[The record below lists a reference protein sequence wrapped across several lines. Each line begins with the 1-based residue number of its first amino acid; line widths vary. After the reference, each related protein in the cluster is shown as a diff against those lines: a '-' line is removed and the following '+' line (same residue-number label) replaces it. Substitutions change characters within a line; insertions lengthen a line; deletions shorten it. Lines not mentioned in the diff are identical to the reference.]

1 MSFNNSIVD
10 NYILASIL
18 EVSNYSNVK
27 LTEKTIYKNN
37 YQYFFMPSN
46 MINDNFDHHPLD
58 TYGIINKSKLLM
70 REPITGDQIS
80 YIINNTEFTST
91 NETSGLVIET
101 KISKIFYLYEIKN
114 MPHKYA
120 NSIFTNLK
128 SKNINIV
135 FPSNDIIH
143 VISDNINNLKKYVK
157 KLSNK
162 ILDINSI
169 LEIKIPEEIII
180 NKNNKIINN
189 INIMN
194 DTFLGMTYQLTQ
206 ILKILSKDIK
216 SPIKASENNTN
227 YINKLF
233 FTFYNFIPN
242 FLSSLI
248 FKFLLR
254 LNKTYNFSNQVLE
267 IDNLYNFENYFFSNS
282 IDEEYLTNGYIK
294 GKFLPRIKLL
304 DKNKDLKD
312 ILSNENTIICSSDL
326 SLKSTSD
333 VIYLIA
339 PSNKN
344 KEGHNVSQ
352 STFDLLNLDE
362 RYYVVSQSGLI
373 MMIDLNKNLND
384 KSNASSLDSQYTDK
398 KQISLDS
405 FNTKNFKPSLPKLP
419 KPRVSFNW
427 PFRAKKQ

>member
-1 MSFNNSIVD
+1 MSFENSTVD

-18 EVSNYSNVK
+18 EVSNFSNVK
-27 LTEKTIYKNN
+27 LTEKIIFKNKH
-37 YQYFFMPSN
+37 QYFFMPSN
-46 MINDNFDHHPLD
+46 MINDNFNHYPLD
-58 TYGIINKSKLLM
+58 TYGILNKSKLLM

-80 YIINNTEFTST
+80 YITNNAEFNFT
-91 NETSGLVIET
+91 NGTNGLVIET
-101 KISKIFYLYEIKN
+101 KISKIFYFYEIKN
-114 MPHKYA
+114 IPHKYT

-135 FPSNDIIH
+135 FPSSDTIH

-157 KLSNK
+157 KLSNNVV
-162 ILDINSI
+162 DIKSI
-169 LEIKIPEEIII
+169 VELKIPKEMTI
-180 NKNNKIINN
+180 NENNKIINN
-189 INIMN
+189 ISILN

-206 ILKILSKDIK
+206 ILKILSKSIK
-216 SPIKASENNTN
+216 SPIKASENNSN

-233 FTFYNFIPN
+233 FTFYNFITN
-242 FLSSLI
+242 FLSSFI

-254 LNKTYNFSNQVLE
+254 LNKAYNFSNQVLE
-267 IDNLYNFENYFFSNS
+267 IDNFYNFESYFFSNS

-312 ILSNENTIICSSDL
+312 ILSNENTIICSSDVN
-326 SLKSTSD
+326 LKSTSD
-333 VIYLIA
+333 VIYLKVS
-339 PSNKN
+339 SNKN
-344 KEGHNVSQ
+344 KDGYNISQ
-352 STFDLLNLDE
+352 STFELLNLDE

-384 KSNASSLDSQYTDK
+384 KSNASSLASQYTDK

-405 FNTKNFKPSLPKLP
+405 FNTKNFKASLPKLP
-419 KPRVSFNW
+419 KPRISFNW
-427 PFRAKKQ
+427 PFRTKKQ

>member
-1 MSFNNSIVD
+1 MSFENSTVD

-18 EVSNYSNVK
+18 EVSNFSNVK
-27 LTEKTIYKNN
+27 LTEKIIFKNKH
-37 YQYFFMPSN
+37 QYFFMPSN
-46 MINDNFDHHPLD
+46 MINDNFNHYPLD
-58 TYGIINKSKLLM
+58 TYGILNKSKLLM

-80 YIINNTEFTST
+80 YITNNAEFNFT
-91 NETSGLVIET
+91 NGTNGLVIET
-101 KISKIFYLYEIKN
+101 KISKIFYFYEIKN
-114 MPHKYA
+114 IPHKYT

-135 FPSNDIIH
+135 FPSSDTIH

-157 KLSNK
+157 KLSNNVV
-162 ILDINSI
+162 DIKSI
-169 LEIKIPEEIII
+169 VELKIPKEMTI
-180 NKNNKIINN
+180 NENNKIINN
-189 INIMN
+189 ISILN

-206 ILKILSKDIK
+206 ILKILSKSIK
-216 SPIKASENNTN
+216 SPIKASESNSN

-242 FLSSLI
+242 FLSSFI

-254 LNKTYNFSNQVLE
+254 LNKAYNFSNQVLE
-267 IDNLYNFENYFFSNS
+267 IDNFYNFESYFFSNS

-294 GKFLPRIKLL
+294 GKFLPKIKLL
-304 DKNKDLKD
+304 DENRDLKD
-312 ILSNENTIICSSDL
+312 ILSNENTIICSSDV

-333 VIYLIA
+333 VIYLKVS
-339 PSNKN
+339 SNKN
-344 KEGHNVSQ
+344 KDGYNISQ
-352 STFDLLNLDE
+352 STFELLNLDE

-384 KSNASSLDSQYTDK
+384 KSNASSLVSQYTDK

-419 KPRVSFNW
+419 KPRISFNW
-427 PFRAKKQ
+427 PFRTKKQ

>member
-1 MSFNNSIVD
+1 
-10 NYILASIL
+10 
-18 EVSNYSNVK
+18 
-27 LTEKTIYKNN
+27 
-37 YQYFFMPSN
+37 
-46 MINDNFDHHPLD
+46 
-58 TYGIINKSKLLM
+58 
-70 REPITGDQIS
+70 
-80 YIINNTEFTST
+80 
-91 NETSGLVIET
+91 
-101 KISKIFYLYEIKN
+101 

-143 VISDNINNLKKYVK
+143 VISDNINNLNKYVK

-169 LEIKIPEEIII
+169 LEIKIPKEIII
-180 NKNNKIINN
+180 YKNNKIINN

-312 ILSNENTIICSSDL
+312 ILSNENTIICSSDI